1 VLPGDEAFTLHD
13 TYGFPFEITLEMA
26 ADAGVEV
33 DEDGFRRL
41 MAEQKERAKADA
53 RARKAGLT
61 PATVYRE
68 VMDAA
73 GTTDFTGYS
82 EVVSEATLRG
92 LLVDGQPVPAAGPG
106 THVEAV
112 LDRTPFYAEGGGQ
125 IGDQGVIRL
134 ADGTL
139 LEVYDVQQ
147 PVPGLFVHRATV
159 ADGEASVGT
168 AAIGEV
174 DVPRRLAISRAHTAT
189 HMIHKAFREI
199 LGETATQMGSENSPG
214 RLRFDFP
221 NPAPVPPSVM
231 NDVEDR
237 VNALLLENLEVT
249 AQYMTQDEARAA
261 GAMALFGEKYGDT
274 VRVVSVGDWARELCG
289 GTHTQ
294 RSGQLGVVKFLSEA
308 SIGSGVR
315 RIEAL
320 VGADAYRHLA
330 REHILLNNVAQMVK
344 ARPEELTDRIGG
356 LLEKLKEAEATIA
369 KMRKAAVMTNIE
381 GVIGTRYDIGGARVW
396 TYSLP
401 DGGSAADL
409 RESTSIALQMV
420 AQDIPVVL
428 VGAAVDGEKVSLMV
442 TVNPIGQSAGLS
454 AREILAAALPSVDG
468 RGGGKADSA
477 QGGGSKPAGVEDALA
492 AARAFLAARA

>member
-1 VLPGDEAFTLHD
+1 MT
-13 TYGFPFEITLEMA
+13 
-26 ADAGVEV
+26 
-33 DEDGFRRL
+33 
-41 MAEQKERAKADA
+41 EQKERAKADA
-53 RARKAGLT
+53 RVRKAGLT

-68 VMDAA
+68 VMDSS
-73 GTTDFTGYS
+73 GVTDFTGYT
-82 EVVSEATLRG
+82 EVVSEGVLRG
-92 LLVDGQPVPAAGPG
+92 LLVDGQSVPVAGPG
-106 THVEAV
+106 EHVEAI

-125 IGDQGVIRL
+125 IGDQGLIRL

-159 ADGEASVGT
+159 ADGQAEVGVG
-168 AAIGEV
+168 AIGEV
-174 DVPRRLAISRAHTAT
+174 DIPRRLAISRAHTAT

-221 NPAPVPPSVM
+221 NPAPVPASVM

-237 VNALLLENLEVT
+237 VNTLLLDDLEVT
-249 AQYMTQDEARAA
+249 AQYMSQDEARAI
-261 GAMALFGEKYGDT
+261 GAMALFGEKYGDS

-289 GTHTQ
+289 GTHTA

-330 REHILLNNVAQMVK
+330 REHILVNNLSQMVK

-356 LLEKLKEAEATIA
+356 LLDRLKDAESMIA
-369 KMRKAAVMTNIE
+369 KMRKVAIMANIE
-381 GVIGTRYDIGGARVW
+381 GTIGTRYDIGGARVW
-396 TYSLP
+396 TFSLP
-401 DGGSAADL
+401 PGSTGADL
-409 RESTSIALQMV
+409 REATNAALQMT
-420 AQDIPVVL
+420 ATEIPVVL
-428 VGAAVDGEKVSLMV
+428 VGAAVDAGKVSLLV
-442 TVNPIGQSAGLS
+442 TVNPMGQQAGLS
-454 AREILAAALPSVDG
+454 AKDILAAALPAVEG
-468 RGGGKADSA
+468 RGGGKADAA
-477 QGGGSKPAGVEDALA
+477 QGGGSKPEGVEAALV
-492 AARAFLAARA
+492 AAREYLAARA